1 MLPLTPQFCP
11 RALFANFIIDSVDF
25 HAMDDQSVVYSDQP
39 PTATGAAKDEDKYGR
54 GGQPQQPYGRRLV
67 ECVRDV
73 FKYSTI
79 MNGSK

>member
-1 MLPLTPQFCP
+1 MC
-11 RALFANFIIDSVDF
+11 FACQNYIDSVDF
-25 HAMDDQSVVYSDQP
+25 HAMDDESVVYSDQP
-39 PTATGAAKDEDKYGR
+39 PTAPVAAKDEHKYGS
-54 GGQPQQPYGRRLV
+54 GGQQQQPYGRRLV